1 MKVILLRF
9 GELYLKGHNRNI
21 FENTLIQNIKNSLT
35 GETFSFSK
43 TFGRYV
49 ISDYDEKRQDEIV
62 SKLKKVFGLYS
73 LSIAEEVDAQLETIK
88 QVVSNIKIGKQSF
101 KVFVKRADKTFPL
114 SSMEL
119 ARELGG
125 VVLDN
130 NNESAVDL
138 YNPQRE
144 IYVDIRLNHKAYI
157 FDEIIK
163 CQGGLPLGT
172 SGKGLLLLSGGID
185 SPVAGY
191 LMAKRGMTLEALH
204 FHSYPYTSEQAKDKV
219 IELAKLLCEYVGE
232 IKLHIVSFTRVQ
244 EEIHKRC
251 KSEFMITIM
260 RRIMM
265 RVAER
270 LCKANNLG
278 AIVTGES
285 LGQVASQTM
294 QSMTVTGNVVKEL
307 PVFRPCIAMDK
318 EDIIAISK
326 DIGTYDTSILPYED
340 CCTVFL
346 PKNPVIKPTIKQAE
360 QEESYLN
367 IDSLVEECINKEEV
381 ITIRKD
387 N

>member
-1 MKVILLRF
+1 MKVLLLRF
-9 GELYLKGHNRNI
+9 GELYLKGNNRNI
-21 FENTLIQNIKNSLT
+21 FENTLIQNIKTMLNEEQFT
-35 GETFSFSK
+35 FSK

-49 ISDYDEKRQDEIV
+49 ISNYDENRQDEIIG
-62 SKLKKVFGLYS
+62 KLKKVFGLYS
-73 LSIAEEVDAQLETIK
+73 FSPAIEVDAQLDKIK
-88 QVVSNIKIGKQSF
+88 EVISNIKLDKQSF

-119 ARELGG
+119 AKVLGEFLLNQNVG
-125 VVLDN
+125 
-130 NNESAVDL
+130 SSVDL
-138 YNPQRE
+138 YNPQKE

-157 FDEIIK
+157 FDEVIK

-172 SGKGLLLLSGGID
+172 AGNGLLLLSGGID

-191 LMAKRGMTLEALH
+191 LMAKRGMRLEALH
-204 FHSYPYTSEQAKDKV
+204 FHSYPYTSTQAKDKV
-219 IELAKLLCEYVGE
+219 IKLAQLLCDYVGE
-232 IKLHIVSFTRVQ
+232 IKLHIVSFTKVQ

-251 KSEFMITIM
+251 KSEYMITIM

-265 RVAER
+265 RVAEKI
-270 LCKANNLG
+270 CIANNLG
-278 AIVTGES
+278 AIITGES

-294 QSMTVTGNVVKEL
+294 QSMTVTGSVVDTL
-307 PVFRPCIAMDK
+307 PIFRPCIAMDK

-326 DIGTYDTSILPYED
+326 DINTYETSILPFED

-360 QEESYLN
+360 SEESYLN
-367 IDSLVEECINKEEV
+367 INSLVDECITSEEV
-381 ITIRKD
+381 VLINK

>member
-1 MKVILLRF
+1 MKVLLLRF
-9 GELYLKGHNRNI
+9 GELYLKGNNRNV
-21 FENTLIQNIKNSLT
+21 FENTLIQNIKTMLKDEQFN
-35 GETFSFSK
+35 FSK

-49 ISDYDEKRQDEIV
+49 ISNYDENRQDEIIE
-62 SKLKKVFGLYS
+62 KLKKVFGLYS
-73 LSIAEEVDAQLETIK
+73 FSPAIEVDAQLDKIK
-88 QVVSNIKIGKQSF
+88 EVISNIKLDKQSF

-119 ARELGG
+119 AKVLGELLLNQNVG
-125 VVLDN
+125 
-130 NNESAVDL
+130 SSVDL
-138 YNPQRE
+138 YNPQKE

-157 FDEIIK
+157 FDEVIK

-172 SGKGLLLLSGGID
+172 AGNGLLLLSGGID

-191 LMAKRGMTLEALH
+191 LMAKRGMRLEALH
-204 FHSYPYTSEQAKDKV
+204 FHSYPYTSTQAKDKV
-219 IELAKLLCEYVGE
+219 IKLAQLLCDYVGE
-232 IKLHIVSFTRVQ
+232 IKLHIVSFTKVQ

-251 KSEFMITIM
+251 KSEYMITIM

-265 RVAER
+265 RVAEKI
-270 LCKANNLG
+270 CIANNLG
-278 AIVTGES
+278 AIITGES

-294 QSMTVTGNVVKEL
+294 QSMTVTGSVVDTL
-307 PVFRPCIAMDK
+307 PIFRPCIAMDK

-326 DIGTYDTSILPYED
+326 DINTYETSILPFED

-360 QEESYLN
+360 SEESYLN
-367 IDSLVEECINKEEV
+367 INSLVDECITSEEV
-381 ITIRKD
+381 VLINK

>member
-138 YNPQRE
+138 YNPQKE
-144 IYVDIRLNHKAYI
+144 VYVDIRLNHKAYI

-326 DIGTYDTSILPYED
+326 DIDTYDTSILPYED

-387 N
+387 S